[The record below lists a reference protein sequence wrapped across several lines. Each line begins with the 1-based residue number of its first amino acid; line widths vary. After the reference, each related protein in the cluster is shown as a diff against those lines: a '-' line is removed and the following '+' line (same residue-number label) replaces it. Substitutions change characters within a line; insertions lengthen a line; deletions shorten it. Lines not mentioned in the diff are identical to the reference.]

1 MIIGNLLRTPSQS
14 LTRLTNENQG
24 QGSLQEMRNIM
35 RTMTELAQKLEIQQD
50 QQRIPIAK
58 QSVRSLTKS
67 HKKTLRV
74 SHISL

>member
-50 QQRIPIAK
+50 QQRIPSAK
-58 QSVRSLTKS
+58 QSVRSKS

>member
-1 MIIGNLLRTPSQS
+1 
-14 LTRLTNENQG
+14 
-24 QGSLQEMRNIM
+24 MRNIM

-50 QQRIPIAK
+50 QQPIGK
-58 QSVRSLTKS
+58 QRVRNLTKS